1 MKIKLLVSALV
12 FLIVINLVTI
22 GTFTYLHF
30 NEKEE
35 GRFKFRSQDSL
46 MIPPF
51 LHPGEIGEE
60 LTIEQKEKL
69 FGLFNNFRKESED
82 TQLKIQEV
90 QDELIEM
97 FRSETFNEDEVN
109 EQLNKMAQLRL
120 EISKKAVSNVM
131 EAKSFLS
138 PEQFE
143 NFLHAIMQF
152 RPMMHPRMG
161 PPFRNGPPLPFG
173 RQKRDELNRNNY
185 R

>member
-1 MKIKLLVSALV
+1 MKIKLLVGALI

-22 GTFTYLHF
+22 GTFIYLQF

-51 LHPGEIGEE
+51 LHPDEIGEK

-90 QDELIEM
+90 QDELIEIL
-97 FRSETFNEDEVN
+97 RSETFNEDEVN
-109 EQLNKMAQLRL
+109 EQLNEIAQLRL
-120 EISKKAVSNVM
+120 EISIKAVSNLKK
-131 EAKSFLS
+131 AKSFLS

-161 PPFRNGPPLPFG
+161 PPFRNGPPFPFG
-173 RQKRDELNRNNY
+173 REKRDKLNRKNF